1 MFAMP
6 FIFTCPLLR
15 RSLAV
20 ALTGAL
26 AACSTLPAYQRPTA
40 DVPSQFAGATPG
52 WAQAAP
58 SDAAP
63 RGPWWA
69 IFGDPVLDQL
79 EARVDVSNQTVRKAV
94 AQVQQARSM
103 VDYQHAGFFPTIT
116 AGAAQNRTRTSQ
128 NVQGRSLAGKTVP
141 DYSAGVSASWEPD
154 LFGRVRDSV
163 TGAQA
168 DADASAADL
177 EAVRLSMSADLAV
190 DYFALRSLDTQ
201 KKLLDDS
208 VQAYANALNLLQQ
221 QLTNGAIDASAV
233 AQATTQ
239 LEATR
244 TQDTDI
250 DVTRA
255 QMQHAIATLIGE
267 PASTFALPPNGS
279 AVAPPAIPVGVP
291 SQLLERRPDIAAA
304 ERRVAAANAQIGVAH
319 AAFFPDLVLSASAGL
334 ESTFFAP
341 WLSAPSLFW
350 SIGSQLVGTLFDGG
364 QRSATL
370 HGATAQYDGTV
381 ADYRQSVLVAFQQVE
396 DNLSALNSLADEA
409 ASQQRATTAA
419 DLSLRLTTNRYNA
432 GAVSYLDVV
441 TAQTIALTN
450 ERTAD
455 QIAARRL
462 ESSVLLMKAL
472 GGTWHDVGASATA
485 ADVAAAAVAAKPGA
499 EAGIDPVAGK
509 RAMRPVGQSDVQ
521 SEMRSVTQSA
531 GT

>member
-1 MFAMP
+1 MSSISLSRRLLCDSLLNRPSLHRP
-6 FIFTCPLLR
+6 FLR
-15 RSLAV
+15 RSV
-20 ALTGAL
+20 AITLIGAL
-26 AACSTLPAYQRPTA
+26 LSACSTLPPYQRPTA
-40 DVPSQFAGATPG
+40 EIPAQYAGAAPG

-58 SDAAP
+58 ADTAP

-69 IFGDPVLDQL
+69 IFNDPVLNQL
-79 EARVDVSNQTVRKAV
+79 EARVEVSNQTVRKAV

-103 VDYQHAGFFPTIT
+103 VDYQRAGFFPTIT
-116 AGAAQNRTRTSQ
+116 AGAAQNRSRTSQ
-128 NVQGRSLAGKTVP
+128 NLVDRSLAGKTIP

-154 LFGRVRDSV
+154 LFGRVRDTV
-163 TGAQA
+163 TGARA

-190 DYFALRSLDTQ
+190 DYFSLRSLDTQ

-208 VQAYANALNLLQQ
+208 VTAYAAALKLLQQ
-221 QLTNGAIDASAV
+221 QLKDGAIDASAV

-267 PASTFALPPNGS
+267 PASTFTLPPNGS
-279 AVAPPAIPVGVP
+279 AATPPAIPVGLP

-304 ERRVAAANAQIGVAH
+304 ERRVASANAQIGVAH

-350 SIGSQLVGTLFDGG
+350 SLGPQLVGTLFDGG
-364 QRSATL
+364 KRTASL
-370 HGATAQYDGTV
+370 HGATAQYDGAV

-396 DNLSALNSLADEA
+396 DNLSALHSLTDEA

-419 DLSLRLTTNRYNA
+419 DLSLRLTTNRFNA

-450 ERTAD
+450 QRTAD
-455 QIAARRL
+455 QIAARQL
-462 ESSVLLMKAL
+462 ESSVLLLKAL
-472 GGTWHDVGASATA
+472 GGTWDGRGDS
-485 ADVAAAAVAAKPGA
+485 
-499 EAGIDPVAGK
+499 
-509 RAMRPVGQSDVQ
+509 
-521 SEMRSVTQSA
+521 SVTHNVATLGNNEGDPS
-531 GT
+531 

>member
-1 MFAMP
+1 MFSLSLSR
-6 FIFTCPLLR
+6 PLPR
-15 RSLAV
+15 RALA
-20 ALTGAL
+20 ATLIGAL
-26 AACSTLPAYQRPTA
+26 LSACSTLPPYQRPSA
-40 DVPSQFAGATPG
+40 DIPAHYAGAVHTGAAPG

-58 SDAAP
+58 ADATP
-63 RGPWWA
+63 RGPWWTL
-69 IFGDPVLDQL
+69 FNDPVLNQL
-79 EARVDVSNQTVRKAV
+79 EARIDVSNQTVRKAV

-103 VDYQHAGFFPTIT
+103 VDYQRAGFFPTIT
-116 AGAAQNRTRTSQ
+116 AGVAQERFRTSQ
-128 NVQGRSLAGKTVP
+128 NVEGRSLAGKTVP
-141 DYSAGVSASWEPD
+141 DYSAGVAASWEPD

-163 TGAQA
+163 NGAQA
-168 DADASAADL
+168 DAQASEADL
-177 EAVRLSMSADLAV
+177 EGVRLSMSADLAV
-190 DYFALRSLDTQ
+190 DYFSLRSLDTQ

-208 VQAYANALNLLQQ
+208 VSAYAAALKLLQQ
-221 QLTNGAIDASAV
+221 QLKDGAIDASAV

-267 PASTFALPPNGS
+267 PASTFTLPPNGS
-279 AVAPPAIPVGVP
+279 AATPPAIPPGVP

-304 ERRVAAANAQIGVAH
+304 ERRVASANAQIGVAH

-350 SIGSQLVGTLFDGG
+350 SLGPQLAGTLFDGG
-364 QRSATL
+364 KRKASL
-370 HGATAQYDGTV
+370 HGATAQYDGAV

-396 DNLSALNSLADEA
+396 DNLSALHALTDEA

-419 DLSLRLTTNRYNA
+419 DLSLRLTTNRFNA

-450 ERTAD
+450 QRIAD
-455 QIAARRL
+455 QIAERQL
-462 ESSVLLMKAL
+462 ESSVLLLKAL
-472 GGTWHDVGASATA
+472 GGTWGGES
-485 ADVAAAAVAAKPGA
+485 
-499 EAGIDPVAGK
+499 
-509 RAMRPVGQSDVQ
+509 
-521 SEMRSVTQSA
+521 QSA
-531 GT
+531 AGTV